1 MTTRP
6 GRTDHVDFAAARTAY
21 GVRPAPHAPPSA
33 SCERP
38 ACLTPP
44 GVPNRVGSAQEE
56 MELPHPAPAPRSRE
70 PSGRA
75 RRRRDRRDAHGRR
88 AVGGGA
94 GRGPAA
100 PARARPGAG
109 RHRPRHVRRPG
120 LRNAP
125 QRARDAHGLDGALWS
140 PVSRLATFLAKIA
153 FPRRLRGISDPMS
166 VDPALGV
173 CSRRRADR
181 MTCGGAYR
189 RASFAGPGRTRP
201 LSAVVRAH
209 PASMSSAAIRC
220 CASNSRSTD

>member
-6 GRTDHVDFAAARTAY
+6 GRTDHVDFAVARTAY

-38 ACLTPP
+38 SCLTPP

-70 PSGRA
+70 PFGRA

-88 AVGGGA
+88 AVGNGA
-94 GRGPAA
+94 GRDLQHPPELVPALVA
-100 PARARPGAG
+100 TGRATCADLVYGTRHSG
-109 RHRPRHVRRPG
+109 RG
-120 LRNAP
+120 T
-125 QRARDAHGLDGALWS
+125 AHGLDGALWS
-140 PVSRLATFLAKIA
+140 RVSRLCTFLAKIA

-181 MTCGGAYR
+181 MTCGAAYR